1 MKYYWLIKY
10 SLALKIAPH
19 RLLINYK
26 RKSTFIKG
34 AEGRITK
41 LLFHF
46 LFSLA
51 FFPNPIAIIVKISN
65 GNKFRIASEREV
77 N

>member
-1 MKYYWLIKY
+1 MNYYLSIRY
-10 SLALKIAPH
+10 SLALKISPH
-19 RLLINYK
+19 RLLIYYK
-26 RKSTFIKG
+26 RKSSFIKG
-34 AEGRITK
+34 VEGRITK

-51 FFPNPIAIIVKISN
+51 FFPNPIVTIVKISN